1 MIGVHTVDITNIKK
15 ILKSCPYYDEIV
27 NYEFDYNDKMTINL
41 IDWYKDLIFSC
52 NGDDD
57 SDIKTISQIDR
68 CLYLYI
74 KDNKFKMGLKN
85 RIDTEGVE
93 FNNEWISKY
102 LVDVIVNFTEEYENL
117 KILDFTSSRWI

>member
-1 MIGVHTVDITNIKK
+1 MNI
-15 ILKSCPYYDEIV
+15 
-27 NYEFDYNDKMTINL
+27 NF

-57 SDIKTISQIDR
+57 SDIKIISQIDR

-85 RIDTEGVE
+85 RINNEGVE